1 MDLPHFVDSHTQ
13 KLDRINALSWIAAN
27 PSDPADQDDMRRL
40 LDLVRITAESRGVAR
55 NVLGFVDLFDSTF
68 RRALEDRRRLR
79 VYRHALGILDDAR
92 LPLLAPQTYAPSR
105 SLLTSSE
112 SSSFPAT
119 TVIPPLAL
127 GAGPSS
133 RASPP
138 RSATRPLQPSM
149 HLTEASPSR
158 RASGNPYS

>member
-1 MDLPHFVDSHTQ
+1 MDLLPYYVDSHMQ
-13 KLDRINALSWIAAN
+13 NLDGINALSWIAAH
-27 PSDPADQDDMRRL
+27 PTDPADQDDMRRL

-55 NVLGFVDLFDSTF
+55 NVLGFVDLFDTTL
-68 RRALEDRRRLR
+68 RHALEDRRRLR
-79 VYRHALGILDDAR
+79 VYRHALGILDNAR
-92 LPLLAPQTYAPSR
+92 LPLRAPQTYTPSG

-112 SSSFPAT
+112 PSSFPAT

-138 RSATRPLQPSM
+138 RSATRPL
-149 HLTEASPSR
+149 HSR
-158 RASGNPYS
+158 PCT